1 MIIQPIVE
9 GHGECSAVPVLI
21 RRICYELGHC
31 VGAQIASPIRVP
43 RSKMVMEAHFKH
55 YLQIA
60 GSQPGQKMILLF
72 MDADDDC
79 TKEIAERTRPWI
91 EEEATCGRC
100 ELIVIPK
107 EYECWF
113 IAVLES
119 LRGVRGISNE
129 ARSHNCPERVRNPKA
144 ILTHWM
150 EGTTAYNECA
160 DQAALTQMM
169 DLNALRDRCRSFQ

>member
-1 MIIQPIVE
+1 
-9 GHGECSAVPVLI
+9 
-21 RRICYELGHC
+21 
-31 VGAQIASPIRVP
+31 
-43 RSKMVMEAHFKH
+43 MVMEAHFKH

-60 GSQPGQKMILLF
+60 GSQPGQKLILLF

-79 TKEIAERTRPWI
+79 TKEITEEIRPWI
-91 EEEATCGRC
+91 EEEAMRGQC

-119 LRGVRGISNE
+119 LRGVRGISIE

-150 EGTTAYNECA
+150 EGTIAYNECA
-160 DQAALTQMM
+160 DQAALTQKM
-169 DLNALRDRCRSFQ
+169 DLNARRDRCKSFQRLITKIESFYLSASRAELGAA